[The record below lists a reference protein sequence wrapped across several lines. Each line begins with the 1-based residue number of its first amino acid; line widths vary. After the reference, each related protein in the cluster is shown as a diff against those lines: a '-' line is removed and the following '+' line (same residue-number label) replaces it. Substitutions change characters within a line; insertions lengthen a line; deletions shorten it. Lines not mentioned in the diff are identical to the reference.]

1 MNGAK
6 NMENTNLSNLVI
18 KISDKAAELVKSTM
32 AEIETEDPHL
42 FIYVAGGGCSG
53 LQYGMAVS
61 EGEPE
66 IDDIVVYDNGVKIV
80 VEGKSAKY
88 LDGAVINY
96 KEDGLMSGF
105 KIENPNAEKSC
116 GCGSSFSVEGE
127 TYDSCGGCGYK

>member
-1 MNGAK
+1 MRKKESIYVSTLNI
-6 NMENTNLSNLVI
+6 TI
-18 KISDKAAELVKSTM
+18 TDQAAELVKTTM

-66 IDDIVVYDNGVKIV
+66 IDDVVVYDNGVKIV
-80 VEGKSAKY
+80 VDGKSVKY
-88 LDGAVINY
+88 LDGAIINY

-105 KIENPNAEKSC
+105 KIVNPNAEKSC

>member
-1 MNGAK
+1 
-6 NMENTNLSNLVI
+6 MENTNLSNLVI

-42 FIYVAGGGCSG
+42 FIYVSGGGCSG

-66 IDDIVVYDNGVKIV
+66 IDDVVVYDNGVKIV
-80 VEGKSAKY
+80 VDGKSTKY
-88 LDGAVINY
+88 LNGAVINY

>member
-1 MNGAK
+1 M
-6 NMENTNLSNLVI
+6 
-18 KISDKAAELVKSTM
+18 KITITDQAAELVKTTM

-66 IDDIVVYDNGVKIV
+66 IDDVVVYDNGVKIV
-80 VEGKSAKY
+80 VDGKSVKY
-88 LDGAVINY
+88 LDGAIINY

-105 KIENPNAEKSC
+105 KIVNPNAEKSC

>member
-1 MNGAK
+1 M
-6 NMENTNLSNLVI
+6 I
-18 KISDKAAELVKSTM
+18 KKESIYVSTLNITITDKAAELVKNTM

-66 IDDIVVYDNGVKIV
+66 IDDIVVYNNDIKIV

-88 LDGAVINY
+88 LDGAIINY

>member
-1 MNGAK
+1 MS
-6 NMENTNLSNLVI
+6 LSLTI
-18 KISDKAAELVKSTM
+18 TDRAAELVKTTM

-66 IDDIVVYDNGVKIV
+66 IDDVVVYDNGVKIV
-80 VEGKSAKY
+80 VDGKSVKY

>member
-1 MNGAK
+1 MQI
-6 NMENTNLSNLVI
+6 TI
-18 KISDKAAELVKSTM
+18 TDQAAELVKTTM

-66 IDDIVVYDNGVKIV
+66 IDDVVVYDNGVKIV
-80 VEGKSAKY
+80 VDGKSVKY

-105 KIENPNAEKSC
+105 KIDNPNAEKSC

>member
-1 MNGAK
+1 MSTLNI
-6 NMENTNLSNLVI
+6 TI
-18 KISDKAAELVKSTM
+18 TDQAAELVKTTM

-66 IDDIVVYDNGVKIV
+66 IDDVVVYDNGVKIV
-80 VEGKSAKY
+80 VDGKSVKY
-88 LDGAVINY
+88 LDGAIINY

-105 KIENPNAEKSC
+105 KIVNPNAEKSC

>member
-1 MNGAK
+1 VSTLNI
-6 NMENTNLSNLVI
+6 TI
-18 KISDKAAELVKSTM
+18 TDKAAELVKNTM

-42 FIYVAGGGCSG
+42 FIYVSGGGCSG

-66 IDDIVVYDNGVKIV
+66 IDDIVVYSNDIKIV
-80 VEGKSAKY
+80 VDGKSAKY
-88 LDGAVINY
+88 LDGAIINY

>member
-1 MNGAK
+1 VSTINI
-6 NMENTNLSNLVI
+6 TI
-18 KISDKAAELVKSTM
+18 TDQAAELVKNTM

-66 IDDIVVYDNGVKIV
+66 IDDVVVYDKGVKIV
-80 VEGKSAKY
+80 VDGKSVKY
-88 LDGAVINY
+88 LDGAIINY

-105 KIENPNAEKSC
+105 KIVNPNAEKSC

>member
-1 MNGAK
+1 VSTLNI
-6 NMENTNLSNLVI
+6 TI
-18 KISDKAAELVKSTM
+18 TDQAAELVKNTM

-66 IDDIVVYDNGVKIV
+66 IDDVVVYDNGVKIV
-80 VEGKSAKY
+80 VDGKSVKY
-88 LDGAVINY
+88 LDGAIINY

>member
-1 MNGAK
+1 MNI
-6 NMENTNLSNLVI
+6 TI
-18 KISDKAAELVKSTM
+18 TDKAAELVKSTM

-42 FIYVAGGGCSG
+42 FIYVSGGGCSG

-66 IDDIVVYDNGVKIV
+66 IDDVVVYDNGVKIV
-80 VEGKSAKY
+80 VDGKSVKY
-88 LDGAVINY
+88 LNGAVINY

-105 KIENPNAEKSC
+105 KIENPNAVKSC

>member
-1 MNGAK
+1 MNITIT
-6 NMENTNLSNLVI
+6 E
-18 KISDKAAELVKSTM
+18 KAAELVKSTM

-53 LQYGMAVS
+53 LQDGMAVS

-66 IDDIVVYDNGVKIV
+66 IDDLVVYDNGVKIV

>member
-1 MNGAK
+1 MS
-6 NMENTNLSNLVI
+6 LSLTI
-18 KISDKAAELVKSTM
+18 TDQAAELVKTTM

-66 IDDIVVYDNGVKIV
+66 IDDVVVYDKGVKIV
-80 VEGKSAKY
+80 VDGKSVKY
-88 LDGAVINY
+88 LDGAIINY

-105 KIENPNAEKSC
+105 KIVNPNAEKSC

>member
-1 MNGAK
+1 
-6 NMENTNLSNLVI
+6 MENTNLSNLVI

-42 FIYVAGGGCSG
+42 FIYVSGGGCSG

-66 IDDIVVYDNGVKIV
+66 IDDVVVYDNGVKIV
-80 VEGKSAKY
+80 VDGKSVKY
-88 LDGAVINY
+88 LNGAVINY

>member
-1 MNGAK
+1 VSTLNITIT
-6 NMENTNLSNLVI
+6 EQ
-18 KISDKAAELVKSTM
+18 AAELVKSTM

-66 IDDIVVYDNGVKIV
+66 IDDVVVYDNGVKIV
-80 VEGKSAKY
+80 VDGKSVKY
-88 LDGAVINY
+88 LDGAIINY

>member
-1 MNGAK
+1 MTK
-6 NMENTNLSNLVI
+6 KENIYVSTLNI
-18 KISDKAAELVKSTM
+18 TISDKAAELVKTTM

-66 IDDIVVYDNGVKIV
+66 IDDIVVYSNDIKIV

-88 LDGAVINY
+88 LDGAIINY
-96 KEDGLMSGF
+96 KENGLMSGF

>member
-1 MNGAK
+1 MSTINI
-6 NMENTNLSNLVI
+6 TI
-18 KISDKAAELVKSTM
+18 TDQAAELVKNTM

-66 IDDIVVYDNGVKIV
+66 IDDVVVYDNGVKIV
-80 VEGKSAKY
+80 VDGKSAKY
-88 LDGAVINY
+88 LDGAIINY

-105 KIENPNAEKSC
+105 KIVNPNAEKSC

>member
-1 MNGAK
+1 MNI
-6 NMENTNLSNLVI
+6 TI
-18 KISDKAAELVKSTM
+18 TDKAAELVKTTM

-42 FIYVAGGGCSG
+42 YLYVAGGGCSG
-53 LQYGMAVS
+53 LQYGLAVS

-66 IDDIVVYDNGVKIV
+66 IDDVVVYDNGVKIV
-80 VEGKSAKY
+80 VAGDSVKY

>member
-1 MNGAK
+1 MK
-6 NMENTNLSNLVI
+6 IT
-18 KISDKAAELVKSTM
+18 ISDKAAELVKNTM

-66 IDDIVVYDNGVKIV
+66 IDDVVVYDNGVKIV
-80 VEGKSAKY
+80 VDGKSVKY
-88 LDGAVINY
+88 LDGAIINY

>member
-1 MNGAK
+1 VSTLNI
-6 NMENTNLSNLVI
+6 TI
-18 KISDKAAELVKSTM
+18 TDQAAELVKTTM

-66 IDDIVVYDNGVKIV
+66 IDDVVIYDNGVKIV
-80 VEGKSAKY
+80 VDGKSVKY
-88 LDGAVINY
+88 LDGAIINY

-105 KIENPNAEKSC
+105 KIVNPNAEKSC

>member
-1 MNGAK
+1 MQI
-6 NMENTNLSNLVI
+6 TI
-18 KISDKAAELVKSTM
+18 TDQAAELVKTTM

>member
-1 MNGAK
+1 MRKKESIYVSTLNI
-6 NMENTNLSNLVI
+6 TI
-18 KISDKAAELVKSTM
+18 TDQAAELVKTTM

-66 IDDIVVYDNGVKIV
+66 IDDVVVYDNGVKIV
-80 VEGKSAKY
+80 VDGKSVKY

>member
-1 MNGAK
+1 MQI
-6 NMENTNLSNLVI
+6 TI
-18 KISDKAAELVKSTM
+18 TDKAAELVKNTM

-66 IDDIVVYDNGVKIV
+66 IDDVVVYDNGVKIV
-80 VEGKSAKY
+80 VDGKSVKY
-88 LDGAVINY
+88 LDGAIINY

>member
-1 MNGAK
+1 VSTLNI
-6 NMENTNLSNLVI
+6 TI
-18 KISDKAAELVKSTM
+18 TDQAAELVKTTM

-66 IDDIVVYDNGVKIV
+66 IDDVVVYNNGVKIV
-80 VEGKSAKY
+80 VDGKSVKY
-88 LDGAVINY
+88 LDGAIINY

-105 KIENPNAEKSC
+105 KIVNPNAEKSC

>member
-1 MNGAK
+1 MNI
-6 NMENTNLSNLVI
+6 T
-18 KISDKAAELVKSTM
+18 ISDKAAELVKTTM

-42 FIYVAGGGCSG
+42 YLYVAGGGCSG

-66 IDDIVVYDNGVKIV
+66 IDDIVVYSNDIKIV

-88 LDGAVINY
+88 LDGAIINY
-96 KEDGLMSGF
+96 KENGLMSGF